1 MPLHCVIAPEPLDN
15 LAHQSAA
22 PMATIRFV
30 LLCQQPSV
38 LPCSANPMVIN
49 SPNVGTRATARCP
62 ATTRLRCPKLVW
74 CRGRVYMACDARH
87 HASLRRPA
95 LLQRVW
101 SCWPHANTC
110 ACASRCGN
118 VVRRHLTSGLFFH
131 KVGCNTFRAVRES
144 IVKRGR
150 LMFTIAGALLARAVN
165 AAK

>member
-1 MPLHCVIAPEPLDN
+1 MQRKPDGH
-15 LAHQSAA
+15 
-22 PMATIRFV
+22 
-30 LLCQQPSV
+30 QQPKCWYTCHFQV
-38 LPCSANPMVIN
+38 PRNHQVALPEVSMV
-49 SPNVGTRATARCP
+49 S
-62 ATTRLRCPKLVW
+62 W
-74 CRGRVYMACDARH
+74 MSYMTCDSRH

-95 LLQRVW
+95 LLHRVW